1 MTSLISISDLIHES
15 WVFFKND
22 WKAIV
27 KRNAWMVL
35 VMVAFYPLYMGGIAM
50 ESSLMILLSV
60 LVFCVGILFVTL
72 HAMRYILAKDGGQI
86 AQATQGKT
94 LSQLFV
100 PTFLITLLSWL
111 AGMGGMVLFIIPG
124 IWFII
129 AAGQAIAVY
138 LEEGT
143 TGTNAIA
150 RSIDLVKGRWW
161 KTLWRTIFP
170 ALVFQIIIGII
181 SFAIYIVP
189 IVFAIIGG
197 AAAIMGFS
205 EGGSTGLSAA
215 SLPML
220 IIAGLLF
227 IVATVANL
235 LLSLVGTGLSQVVSA
250 KLFHSLKAS
259 R

>member
-35 VMVAFYPLYMGGIAM
+35 VLVAFYPLYMGGIAL
-50 ESSLMILLSV
+50 ESVWMVLLGA
-60 LVFCVGILFVTL
+60 LVFGVGALLVTT
-72 HAMRYILAKDGGQI
+72 HATRYVLAKDGGAI
-86 AQATQGKT
+86 VQATKDKT

-100 PTFLITLLSWL
+100 PVLVIAVITLLAYL
-111 AGMGGMVLFIIPG
+111 GGMILFILPG
-124 IWFII
+124 IWFVI
-129 AAGQAIAVY
+129 AASFAFPVY

-143 TGTNAIA
+143 TGTNAIS
-150 RSIDLVKGRWW
+150 RSMDLVKGRWW

-189 IVFAIIGG
+189 VVFAIIGG
-197 AAAIMGFS
+197 AAAIMSFS
-205 EGGSTGLSAA
+205 EGGSAGLSAA

>member
-1 MTSLISISDLIHES
+1 MTPLISISDLIHES

-27 KRNAWMVL
+27 KRNAWLLL
-35 VMVAFYPLYMGGIAM
+35 VMVAFYPLYMGGIAL
-50 ESSLMILLSV
+50 ESVWMVLLGA
-60 LVFCVGILFVTL
+60 LVFGVGALLVTV
-72 HAMRYILAKDGGQI
+72 HATRYVLAKDGGAI
-86 AQATQGKT
+86 VQATKDKT

-100 PTFLITLLSWL
+100 PVLVIAVITLLAYL
-111 AGMGGMVLFIIPG
+111 GGTILFILPG
-124 IWFII
+124 IWFVI
-129 AAGQAIAVY
+129 AASFAFPVY

-143 TGTNAIA
+143 TGTNAIS
-150 RSIDLVKGRWW
+150 RSMELVKGRWW

-181 SFAIYIVP
+181 SLALYVIP

-197 AAAIMGFS
+197 AAAIMSFS
-205 EGGSTGLSAA
+205 EGGSAGLSAA

-235 LLSLVGTGLSQVVSA
+235 LLSLAGTGLSQVVSA
-250 KLFHSLKAS
+250 KLFHSLKVS